1 MRSGAIIG
9 NQIGAKSETI
19 LAFDYG
25 AKRVGIAVGESA
37 LRTAHALST
46 LTVPATQLL
55 DAVAKVVDEWKPA
68 RFVVGRPAHED
79 GTPHAMTARCER
91 FARQLSARFRLP
103 SSFVD
108 ERYTSIDAEAAL
120 RAQGVRTT
128 NHRGQSDS
136 LAAAFILERYFESLT

>member
-1 MRSGAIIG
+1 MRSGAT
-9 NQIGAKSETI
+9 SETI
-19 LAFDYG
+19 LAFDFG
-25 AKRVGIAVGESA
+25 AKRIGIAVGESA

-46 LTVPATQLL
+46 VAVPAEQVL
-55 DAVAKVVDEWKPA
+55 DSVAKIVAEWKPA

-108 ERYTSIDAEAAL
+108 ERYTSIDAETAL
-120 RAQGVRTT
+120 REQGVRTK
-128 NHRGQSDS
+128 NQRGQSDS

>member
-1 MRSGAIIG
+1 MRSAALKA
-9 NQIGAKSETI
+9 QSETI
-19 LAFDYG
+19 MAFDFG

-46 LTVPATQLL
+46 ITVPAAQLL
-55 DAVAKVVDEWKPA
+55 DAISKIVEEWKPA

-91 FARQLSARFRLP
+91 FANQLSARFRLP

-120 RAQGVRTT
+120 NAQGVHAK
-128 NHRGQSDS
+128 NHRGKSDS

>member
-1 MRSGAIIG
+1 MRSAAL
-9 NQIGAKSETI
+9 NAQSETI
-19 LAFDYG
+19 MAFDFG

-46 LTVPATQLL
+46 VAVPAAQLL
-55 DAVAKVVDEWKPA
+55 DAISKIVEEWKPA

-79 GTPHAMTARCER
+79 GTPHAMTERCER
-91 FARQLSARFRLP
+91 FANQLSARFRLP

-108 ERYTSIDAEAAL
+108 ERYTSIDAETAL
-120 RAQGVRTT
+120 NAQGIYAK
-128 NHRGQSDS
+128 NQRGKSDS

>member
-1 MRSGAIIG
+1 MRSGTISGTA
-9 NQIGAKSETI
+9 SETI

-25 AKRVGIAVGESA
+25 IKRVGIAVGESA

-46 LTVPATQLL
+46 IAVPAAQLL
-55 DAVAKVVDEWKPA
+55 DAVAKIVDEWKPA

-120 RAQGVRTT
+120 RAQGVRRD
-128 NHRGQSDS
+128 HFRGQSDS
-136 LAAAFILERYFESLT
+136 LAAAYILERYFESLT

>member
-1 MRSGAIIG
+1 MRSAAING
-9 NQIGAKSETI
+9 TKSETI

-37 LRTAHALST
+37 LRSAHALST
-46 LTVPATQLL
+46 LTVPAAQLL
-55 DAVAKVVDEWKPA
+55 DAVGKVVEEWKPA

-79 GTPHAMTARCER
+79 GTPHEMTGRCER

-108 ERYTSIDAEAAL
+108 ERYTSIDAEATL
-120 RAQGVRTT
+120 RAQGVRRD
-128 NHRGQSDS
+128 NFRGQSDS
-136 LAAAFILERYFESLT
+136 LAAAYILERYFESLT

>member
-1 MRSGAIIG
+1 MPRPASEPR
-9 NQIGAKSETI
+9 SETKNETI
-19 LAFDYG
+19 MAFDFG
-25 AKRVGIAVGESA
+25 AKRVGVAVGESA

-46 LTVPATQLL
+46 VTVPAAQLL
-55 DAVAKVVDEWKPA
+55 DSIGKMVEEWKPA

-91 FARQLSARFRLP
+91 FSRQVSARFRLP
-103 SSFVD
+103 STFID

-120 RAQGVRTT
+120 REQGIATK
-128 NHRGQSDS
+128 NHRGKSDS